1 MTMKQKGKKRRFIPN
16 LITVINMFLGFMG
29 IVMMIKG
36 DPIRGGWLILFAGL
50 CDVADGKL
58 ARMLGI
64 PSKFGMEFDS
74 FADTVSFCAAPS
86 LLIYTVY
93 VEGLPPL
100 FGGLIAFTPLLFG
113 TIRLARFNIIQED
126 DPKSFFTGLPTPVNA
141 IIIVSYM
148 LFNHQMFGDMGDPRI
163 ALPMIVALGF
173 MMVSPV
179 RFSKFPLLSF
189 KKGKSNTL
197 QLIGVVV
204 VITSAILWKGIVLF
218 PLMSFYIVWSTVKW
232 MIDHDRFEEEV
243 TIQNND

>member
-1 MTMKQKGKKRRFIPN
+1 
-16 LITVINMFLGFMG
+16 
-29 IVMMIKG
+29 MMIKG

-64 PSKFGMEFDS
+64 PSKFGVEFDS

-243 TIQNND
+243 TIHNND

>member
-1 MTMKQKGKKRRFIPN
+1 MKQKGKKRRFIPN

-189 KKGKSNTL
+189 KKGKSNSL

>member
-1 MTMKQKGKKRRFIPN
+1 MKQKGKKRRFIPN

-50 CDVADGKL
+50 CDAADGKL

-64 PSKFGMEFDS
+64 PTKFGVEFDS

-86 LLIYTVY
+86 LLVYTVY
-93 VEGLPPL
+93 VEGLPLL

-113 TIRLARFNIIQED
+113 TIRLARFNIMQED
-126 DPKSFFTGLPTPVNA
+126 DPKLFFTGLPTPINA

-148 LFNHQMFGDMGDPRI
+148 LFNHQVFGEMGDPRI
-163 ALPMIVALGF
+163 ALPMIVTLGF

-179 RFSKFPLLSF
+179 RFAKFPLLSF

-197 QLIGVVV
+197 QLIGVVLL
-204 VITSAILWKGIVLF
+204 ITSAILWKGIVLF
-218 PLMSFYIVWSTVKW
+218 PIMSFYVLWSTVKW

-243 TIQNND
+243 TIQK

>member
-1 MTMKQKGKKRRFIPN
+1 LNMKQKGKKRRFIPN

-50 CDVADGKL
+50 CDAADGKL

-64 PSKFGMEFDS
+64 PTKFGVEFDS

-86 LLIYTVY
+86 LLVYTVY
-93 VEGLPPL
+93 VEGLPLL

-113 TIRLARFNIIQED
+113 TIRLARFNIMQED
-126 DPKSFFTGLPTPVNA
+126 DPKSFFTGLPTPINA

-148 LFNHQMFGDMGDPRI
+148 LFNHQVFGEMGDPRI
-163 ALPMIVALGF
+163 ALPMIVTLGF

-179 RFSKFPLLSF
+179 RFAKFPLLSF

-197 QLIGVVV
+197 QLIGVVLL
-204 VITSAILWKGIVLF
+204 ITSAILWQGIVLF
-218 PLMSFYIVWSTVKW
+218 PLMSFYVLWSTVKW
-232 MIDHDRFEEEV
+232 MIDHDRFEKEV
-243 TIQNND
+243 TIQK

>member
-1 MTMKQKGKKRRFIPN
+1 MKQKGKKRRFIPN

-50 CDVADGKL
+50 CDAADGKL

-64 PSKFGMEFDS
+64 PSKFGVEFDS

-86 LLIYTVY
+86 LLVYTVY
-93 VEGLPPL
+93 VEGLPLL

-113 TIRLARFNIIQED
+113 TIRLARFNIMQED
-126 DPKSFFTGLPTPVNA
+126 DPKSFFTGLPTPINA

-148 LFNHQMFGDMGDPRI
+148 LFNHQVFGEMGDPRI
-163 ALPMIVALGF
+163 ALPMIVTLGF

-179 RFSKFPLLSF
+179 RFAKFPLLSF

-197 QLIGVVV
+197 QLIGVVLL
-204 VITSAILWKGIVLF
+204 ITSAILWKGIVLF
-218 PLMSFYIVWSTVKW
+218 PIVSFYVLWSTVKW
-232 MIDHDRFEEEV
+232 MIDHNRFEEEV
-243 TIQNND
+243 NIQK

>member
-1 MTMKQKGKKRRFIPN
+1 MNMKQKGKKRRFIPN

-50 CDVADGKL
+50 CDAADGKL

-64 PSKFGMEFDS
+64 PTKFGVEFDS

-86 LLIYTVY
+86 LLVYTVY
-93 VEGLPPL
+93 VEGLPLL

-113 TIRLARFNIIQED
+113 TIRLARFNIMQED
-126 DPKSFFTGLPTPVNA
+126 DPKLFFTGLPTPINA

-148 LFNHQMFGDMGDPRI
+148 LFNHQVFGEMGDPRI
-163 ALPMIVALGF
+163 ALPMIVTLGF

-179 RFSKFPLLSF
+179 RFAKFPLLSF

-197 QLIGVVV
+197 QLIGVVLL
-204 VITSAILWKGIVLF
+204 ITSAILWKGIVLF
-218 PLMSFYIVWSTVKW
+218 PIMSFYVLWSTVKW
-232 MIDHDRFEEEV
+232 MIDHNRFEEEV
-243 TIQNND
+243 NIQK

>member
-1 MTMKQKGKKRRFIPN
+1 MNMKQKGKKRRFIPN

-50 CDVADGKL
+50 CDAADGKL

-64 PSKFGMEFDS
+64 PTKFGVEFDS
-74 FADTVSFCAAPS
+74 FADTISFCAAPS
-86 LLIYTVY
+86 LLVYTVY
-93 VEGLPPL
+93 VEGLPLL

-113 TIRLARFNIIQED
+113 TIRLARFNIMQED
-126 DPKSFFTGLPTPVNA
+126 DPKSFFTGLPTPINA

-148 LFNHQMFGDMGDPRI
+148 LFNHQVFGEMGDPRI
-163 ALPMIVALGF
+163 ALPMIVTLGF

-179 RFSKFPLLSF
+179 RFAKFPLLSF

-197 QLIGVVV
+197 QLIGVVLL
-204 VITSAILWKGIVLF
+204 ITSAILWKGIVLF
-218 PLMSFYIVWSTVKW
+218 PIVSFYVLWSTVKW
-232 MIDHDRFEEEV
+232 MIDHNRFEEEV
-243 TIQNND
+243 NIQK

>member
-1 MTMKQKGKKRRFIPN
+1 MKQKGKKRRFIPN

-50 CDVADGKL
+50 CDAADGKL

-64 PSKFGMEFDS
+64 PTKFGVEFDS

-86 LLIYTVY
+86 LLVYTVY
-93 VEGLPPL
+93 VEGLPLL

-113 TIRLARFNIIQED
+113 TIRLARFNIMQED
-126 DPKSFFTGLPTPVNA
+126 DPKSFFTGLPTPINA

-148 LFNHQMFGDMGDPRI
+148 LFNHQVFGEMGDPRI
-163 ALPMIVALGF
+163 ALPMIVTLGF

-179 RFSKFPLLSF
+179 RFAKFPLLSF

-197 QLIGVVV
+197 QLIGVVLL
-204 VITSAILWKGIVLF
+204 ITSAILWQGIVLF
-218 PLMSFYIVWSTVKW
+218 PLMSFYVLWSTVKW
-232 MIDHDRFEEEV
+232 MIDHDRFEKEV
-243 TIQNND
+243 TIRK

>member
-1 MTMKQKGKKRRFIPN
+1 MKQKGKKRRFIPN

-50 CDVADGKL
+50 CDAADGKL

-64 PSKFGMEFDS
+64 PTKFGVEFDS

-86 LLIYTVY
+86 LLVYTVY
-93 VEGLPPL
+93 VEGLPLL

-113 TIRLARFNIIQED
+113 TIRLARFNITQED
-126 DPKSFFTGLPTPVNA
+126 DPKSFFTGLPTPINA

-148 LFNHQMFGDMGDPRI
+148 LFNHQVFGEMGDPRI
-163 ALPMIVALGF
+163 ALPMIVTLGF

-179 RFSKFPLLSF
+179 RFAKFPLLSF

-197 QLIGVVV
+197 QLIGVVLL
-204 VITSAILWKGIVLF
+204 ITSAILWKGIVLF
-218 PLMSFYIVWSTVKW
+218 PIMSFYVLWSTVKW
-232 MIDHDRFEEEV
+232 MIDHDRFEKEV
-243 TIQNND
+243 TIQK

>member
-1 MTMKQKGKKRRFIPN
+1 MKQKGKKRRFIPN

-50 CDVADGKL
+50 CDAADGKL

-64 PSKFGMEFDS
+64 PTKFGVEFDS

-86 LLIYTVY
+86 LLVYTVY
-93 VEGLPPL
+93 VEGLPLL

-113 TIRLARFNIIQED
+113 TIRLARFNIMQED
-126 DPKSFFTGLPTPVNA
+126 DPKSFFTGLPTPINA

-148 LFNHQMFGDMGDPRI
+148 LFNHQVFGEMGDPRI
-163 ALPMIVALGF
+163 ALPMIVTLGF

-179 RFSKFPLLSF
+179 RFAKFPLLSF

-197 QLIGVVV
+197 QLIGVVLL
-204 VITSAILWKGIVLF
+204 ITSAILWQGIVLF
-218 PLMSFYIVWSTVKW
+218 PLMSFYVLWSTVKW
-232 MIDHDRFEEEV
+232 MIDHDRFEKEV
-243 TIQNND
+243 TIQK

>member
-1 MTMKQKGKKRRFIPN
+1 MKQKGKKRRFIPN

-29 IVMMIKG
+29 IVMIKG

-50 CDVADGKL
+50 CNAADGKL

-64 PSKFGMEFDS
+64 PTKFGVEFDS

-86 LLIYTVY
+86 LLVYTVY
-93 VEGLPPL
+93 VEGLPLL

-113 TIRLARFNIIQED
+113 TIRLARFNIMQED
-126 DPKSFFTGLPTPVNA
+126 DPKSFFTGLPTPINA

-148 LFNHQMFGDMGDPRI
+148 LFNHQVFGEMGDPRI
-163 ALPMIVALGF
+163 ALPMIVTLGF

-179 RFSKFPLLSF
+179 RFAKFPLLSF

-197 QLIGVVV
+197 QLIGVVLL
-204 VITSAILWKGIVLF
+204 ITSAILWKGIVLF
-218 PLMSFYIVWSTVKW
+218 PIMSFYVLWSTVKW
-232 MIDHDRFEEEV
+232 MIDHDRFEKEV
-243 TIQNND
+243 TIQK

>member
-1 MTMKQKGKKRRFIPN
+1 MKQKGKKRRFIPN

-50 CDVADGKL
+50 CDAADGKL

-64 PSKFGMEFDS
+64 PTKFGVEFDS

-86 LLIYTVY
+86 LLVYTVY
-93 VEGLPPL
+93 VEGLPLL

-113 TIRLARFNIIQED
+113 TIRLARFNIMQED
-126 DPKSFFTGLPTPVNA
+126 DPKLFFTGLPTPINA

-148 LFNHQMFGDMGDPRI
+148 LFNHQVFGEMGDPRI
-163 ALPMIVALGF
+163 ALPMIVTLGF

-179 RFSKFPLLSF
+179 RFAKFPLLSF

-197 QLIGVVV
+197 QLIGVVLL
-204 VITSAILWKGIVLF
+204 ITSAILWKGIVLF
-218 PLMSFYIVWSTVKW
+218 PLMSFYVLWSTVKW
-232 MIDHDRFEEEV
+232 MIDHDRFEKEV
-243 TIQNND
+243 TIQK

>member
-1 MTMKQKGKKRRFIPN
+1 MKQKGKKRRFIPN

-50 CDVADGKL
+50 CDAADGKL

-64 PSKFGMEFDS
+64 PTKFGVEFDS

-86 LLIYTVY
+86 LLVYTVY
-93 VEGLPPL
+93 VEGLPLL

-113 TIRLARFNIIQED
+113 TIRLARFNIMQED
-126 DPKSFFTGLPTPVNA
+126 DPKSFFTGLPTPINA

-148 LFNHQMFGDMGDPRI
+148 LFNHQVFGEMGDPRI
-163 ALPMIVALGF
+163 ALPMIVTLGF

-179 RFSKFPLLSF
+179 RFAKFPLLSF

-204 VITSAILWKGIVLF
+204 LITSAILWKGIVLF
-218 PLMSFYIVWSTVKW
+218 PLMSFYVLWSTVKW
-232 MIDHDRFEEEV
+232 MIDHDRFEKEV
-243 TIQNND
+243 TIQK

>member
-1 MTMKQKGKKRRFIPN
+1 MNMKQKGKKRRFIPN

-50 CDVADGKL
+50 CDAADGKL

-64 PSKFGMEFDS
+64 PTKFGVEFDS

-86 LLIYTVY
+86 LLVYTVY
-93 VEGLPPL
+93 VEGLPLL

-113 TIRLARFNIIQED
+113 TIRLARFNITQED
-126 DPKSFFTGLPTPVNA
+126 DPKSFFTGLPTPINA

-148 LFNHQMFGDMGDPRI
+148 LFNHQVFGEMGDPRI
-163 ALPMIVALGF
+163 ALPMIVTLGF

-179 RFSKFPLLSF
+179 RFAKFPLLSF

-197 QLIGVVV
+197 QLIGVVLL
-204 VITSAILWKGIVLF
+204 ITSAILWKGIVLF
-218 PLMSFYIVWSTVKW
+218 PIMSFYVLWSTVKW
-232 MIDHDRFEEEV
+232 MIDHNRFEEEV
-243 TIQNND
+243 NIQK

>member
-1 MTMKQKGKKRRFIPN
+1 MKQKGKKRRFIPN

-36 DPIRGGWLILFAGL
+36 DPIWGGWLILFAGL

-64 PSKFGMEFDS
+64 PSKFGVEFDS

-204 VITSAILWKGIVLF
+204 VITSAILWRGIVLF

-232 MIDHDRFEEEV
+232 MIDHDRFEEEALS
-243 TIQNND
+243 NND

>member
-1 MTMKQKGKKRRFIPN
+1 MKQKGKKRRFIPN

-50 CDVADGKL
+50 CDAADGKL

-64 PSKFGMEFDS
+64 PTKFGVEFDS

-86 LLIYTVY
+86 LLVYTVY
-93 VEGLPPL
+93 VEGLPLL

-113 TIRLARFNIIQED
+113 TIRLARFNIMQED
-126 DPKSFFTGLPTPVNA
+126 DPKSFFTGLPTPINA

-148 LFNHQMFGDMGDPRI
+148 LFNHQVFGEMGDPRI
-163 ALPMIVALGF
+163 ALPMIVTLGF

-179 RFSKFPLLSF
+179 RFAKFPLLSF

-197 QLIGVVV
+197 QLIGVVLL
-204 VITSAILWKGIVLF
+204 ITSAILWKGIVLF
-218 PLMSFYIVWSTVKW
+218 PLMSFYVLWSTVKW
-232 MIDHDRFEEEV
+232 MIDHNRFEEEV
-243 TIQNND
+243 NIQK

>member
-1 MTMKQKGKKRRFIPN
+1 MKQKGKKRRFIPN

-50 CDVADGKL
+50 CDAADGKL

-64 PSKFGMEFDS
+64 PTKFGVEFDS

-86 LLIYTVY
+86 LLVYTVY
-93 VEGLPPL
+93 VEGLPLL

-113 TIRLARFNIIQED
+113 TIRLARFNIMQED
-126 DPKSFFTGLPTPVNA
+126 DPKSFFTDLPTPINA

-148 LFNHQMFGDMGDPRI
+148 LFNHQVFGEMGDPRI
-163 ALPMIVALGF
+163 ALPMIVTLGF

-179 RFSKFPLLSF
+179 RFAKFPLLSF

-197 QLIGVVV
+197 QLIGVVLL
-204 VITSAILWKGIVLF
+204 ITSAILWKGIVLF
-218 PLMSFYIVWSTVKW
+218 PLMSFYVLWSTVKW
-232 MIDHDRFEEEV
+232 MIDHDRFEKEV
-243 TIQNND
+243 TIQK

>member
-1 MTMKQKGKKRRFIPN
+1 MKQKGKKRRFIPN

-50 CDVADGKL
+50 CDAADGKL

-64 PSKFGMEFDS
+64 PTKFGVEFDS

-86 LLIYTVY
+86 LLVYTVY
-93 VEGLPPL
+93 VEGLPLL

-113 TIRLARFNIIQED
+113 TIRLARFNIMQED
-126 DPKSFFTGLPTPVNA
+126 DPKSFFTGLPTPINA

-148 LFNHQMFGDMGDPRI
+148 LFNHQVFGEMGDPRI
-163 ALPMIVALGF
+163 ALTMIVTLGF

-179 RFSKFPLLSF
+179 RFAKFPLLSF

-197 QLIGVVV
+197 QLIGVVLL
-204 VITSAILWKGIVLF
+204 ITSAILWQGIVLF
-218 PLMSFYIVWSTVKW
+218 PLMSFYVLWSTVKW
-232 MIDHDRFEEEV
+232 MIDNDRFEKEV
-243 TIQNND
+243 TIQK

>member
-1 MTMKQKGKKRRFIPN
+1 MNMKQKGKKRRFIPN

-36 DPIRGGWLILFAGL
+36 DPIRGCWLILFAGL
-50 CDVADGKL
+50 CDAADGKL

-64 PSKFGMEFDS
+64 PSKFGVEFDS

-86 LLIYTVY
+86 LLVYTVY
-93 VEGLPPL
+93 VEGLPLL

-113 TIRLARFNIIQED
+113 TIRLARFNIMQED
-126 DPKSFFTGLPTPVNA
+126 DPKSFFTGLPTPINA

-148 LFNHQMFGDMGDPRI
+148 LFNHQVFGEMGDPRI
-163 ALPMIVALGF
+163 ALPMIVTLGF

-179 RFSKFPLLSF
+179 RFAKFPLLSF

-197 QLIGVVV
+197 QLIGVVLL
-204 VITSAILWKGIVLF
+204 ITSAILWQGIVLF
-218 PLMSFYIVWSTVKW
+218 PLMSFYVLWSTVKW
-232 MIDHDRFEEEV
+232 MIDHDRFEKEV
-243 TIQNND
+243 TIQK

>member
-1 MTMKQKGKKRRFIPN
+1 LNMKQKGKKRRFIPN

-50 CDVADGKL
+50 CDAADGKL

-64 PSKFGMEFDS
+64 PTKFGVEFDS

-86 LLIYTVY
+86 LLVYTVY
-93 VEGLPPL
+93 VEGLPLL

-113 TIRLARFNIIQED
+113 TIRLARFNIMQED
-126 DPKSFFTGLPTPVNA
+126 DPKSFFTGLPTPINA

-148 LFNHQMFGDMGDPRI
+148 LFNHQVFGEMGDPRI
-163 ALPMIVALGF
+163 ALPMIVTLGF

-179 RFSKFPLLSF
+179 RFAKFPLLSF

-197 QLIGVVV
+197 QLIGVVLL
-204 VITSAILWKGIVLF
+204 ITSAILWKGIVLF
-218 PLMSFYIVWSTVKW
+218 PIVSFYVLWSTVKW
-232 MIDHDRFEEEV
+232 MIDHNRFEEEV
-243 TIQNND
+243 NIQK

>member
-1 MTMKQKGKKRRFIPN
+1 MKQKGKKRRFIPN

-50 CDVADGKL
+50 CDAADGKL

-64 PSKFGMEFDS
+64 STKFGVEFDS

-86 LLIYTVY
+86 LLVYTVY
-93 VEGLPPL
+93 VEGLPLL

-113 TIRLARFNIIQED
+113 TIRLARFNIMQED
-126 DPKSFFTGLPTPVNA
+126 DPKSFFTGLPTPINA

-148 LFNHQMFGDMGDPRI
+148 LFNHQVFGEMGDPRI
-163 ALPMIVALGF
+163 ALPMIVTLGF

-179 RFSKFPLLSF
+179 RFAKFPLLSF

-197 QLIGVVV
+197 QLIGVVLL
-204 VITSAILWKGIVLF
+204 ITSAILWKGIVLF
-218 PLMSFYIVWSTVKW
+218 PIMSFYVLWSTVKW

-243 TIQNND
+243 TIQK

>member
-1 MTMKQKGKKRRFIPN
+1 MNMKQKGKKRRFIPN

-50 CDVADGKL
+50 CDAADGKL

-64 PSKFGMEFDS
+64 PTKFGVEFDS

-86 LLIYTVY
+86 LLVYTVY
-93 VEGLPPL
+93 VEGLPLL

-113 TIRLARFNIIQED
+113 TIRLARFNIMQED
-126 DPKSFFTGLPTPVNA
+126 DPKSFFTGLPTPINA

-148 LFNHQMFGDMGDPRI
+148 LFNHQVFGEMGDPRI
-163 ALPMIVALGF
+163 ALPMIVTLGF

-179 RFSKFPLLSF
+179 RFAKFPLLSF

-204 VITSAILWKGIVLF
+204 LITSAILWKGIVLF
-218 PLMSFYIVWSTVKW
+218 PLMSFYVLWSTVKW
-232 MIDHDRFEEEV
+232 MIDHDRFEKEV
-243 TIQNND
+243 TIQK

>member
-1 MTMKQKGKKRRFIPN
+1 MKQKGKKRRFIPN

-50 CDVADGKL
+50 CDAADGKL

-64 PSKFGMEFDS
+64 PTKFGVEFDS

-86 LLIYTVY
+86 LLVYTVY
-93 VEGLPPL
+93 VEGLPLL

-113 TIRLARFNIIQED
+113 TIRLARFNIMQED
-126 DPKSFFTGLPTPVNA
+126 DPKSFFTGLPTPINA

-148 LFNHQMFGDMGDPRI
+148 LFNHQIFGEMGDPRI
-163 ALPMIVALGF
+163 ALPMIATLGF

-179 RFSKFPLLSF
+179 RFAKFPLLSF

-197 QLIGVVV
+197 QLIGVVLL
-204 VITSAILWKGIVLF
+204 ITSAILWKGIVLF
-218 PLMSFYIVWSTVKW
+218 PLMSFYVLWSTVKW
-232 MIDHDRFEEEV
+232 MIDHDRFEKEV
-243 TIQNND
+243 TIQK

>member
-1 MTMKQKGKKRRFIPN
+1 MKQKGKKRRFIPN
-16 LITVINMFLGFMG
+16 LITVINMFLGLMG

-50 CDVADGKL
+50 CDAADGKL

-64 PSKFGMEFDS
+64 PTKFGVEFDS

-86 LLIYTVY
+86 LLVYTVY
-93 VEGLPPL
+93 VEGLPLL

-113 TIRLARFNIIQED
+113 TIRLARFNIMQED
-126 DPKSFFTGLPTPVNA
+126 DPKSFFTGLPTPINA

-148 LFNHQMFGDMGDPRI
+148 LFNHQVFGEMGDPRI
-163 ALPMIVALGF
+163 ALPMIVTLGF

-179 RFSKFPLLSF
+179 RFAKFPLLSF

-197 QLIGVVV
+197 QLIGVVLL
-204 VITSAILWKGIVLF
+204 ITSAILWQGIVLF
-218 PLMSFYIVWSTVKW
+218 PLMSFYVLWSTVKW
-232 MIDHDRFEEEV
+232 MIDHDRFEKEV
-243 TIQNND
+243 TIQK

>member
-1 MTMKQKGKKRRFIPN
+1 MKQKGKKRRFIPN

-50 CDVADGKL
+50 CDAADGKL

-64 PSKFGMEFDS
+64 PSKFGVEFDS

-86 LLIYTVY
+86 LLVYTVY
-93 VEGLPPL
+93 VEGLPLL

-113 TIRLARFNIIQED
+113 TIRLARFNIMQED
-126 DPKSFFTGLPTPVNA
+126 DPKSFFTGLPTPINA

-148 LFNHQMFGDMGDPRI
+148 LFNHQVFGEMGDPRI
-163 ALPMIVALGF
+163 ALPMIVTLGF

-179 RFSKFPLLSF
+179 RFAKFPLLSF

-197 QLIGVVV
+197 QLIGVVLL
-204 VITSAILWKGIVLF
+204 ITSAILWQGIVLF
-218 PLMSFYIVWSTVKW
+218 PLMSFYVLWSTVKW
-232 MIDHDRFEEEV
+232 MIDHDRFEKEV
-243 TIQNND
+243 TIQK

>member
-1 MTMKQKGKKRRFIPN
+1 MKQKNKKRRFIPN

-36 DPIRGGWLILFAGL
+36 DPIRGCWLILFAGL
-50 CDVADGKL
+50 CDAADGKL

-64 PSKFGMEFDS
+64 PTKFGVEFDS

-86 LLIYTVY
+86 LLVYTVY
-93 VEGLPPL
+93 VEGLPLL

-126 DPKSFFTGLPTPVNA
+126 DPKSFFTGLPTPINA

-148 LFNHQMFGDMGDPRI
+148 LFNHQVFGEMGDPRI
-163 ALPMIVALGF
+163 ALPMIVTLGF

-179 RFSKFPLLSF
+179 RFAKFPLLSF
-189 KKGKSNTL
+189 NKGKSNTL
-197 QLIGVVV
+197 QLVGVVLL
-204 VITSAILWKGIVLF
+204 ITSAILWKGIVLF
-218 PLMSFYIVWSTVKW
+218 PLMSFYVLWSTVKW
-232 MIDHDRFEEEV
+232 LIDHDRFEKEV
-243 TIQNND
+243 TIQK

>member
-1 MTMKQKGKKRRFIPN
+1 MNMKQKGKKRRFIPN

-50 CDVADGKL
+50 CDAADGKL

-64 PSKFGMEFDS
+64 PTKFGVEFDS

-86 LLIYTVY
+86 LLVYTVY
-93 VEGLPPL
+93 VEGLPLL

-113 TIRLARFNIIQED
+113 TIRLARFNIMQED
-126 DPKSFFTGLPTPVNA
+126 DPKLFFTGLPTPINA

-148 LFNHQMFGDMGDPRI
+148 LFNHQVFGEMGDPRI
-163 ALPMIVALGF
+163 ALPMIVTLGF

-179 RFSKFPLLSF
+179 RFAKFPLLSF

-197 QLIGVVV
+197 QLIGVVLL
-204 VITSAILWKGIVLF
+204 ITSAILWKGIVLF
-218 PLMSFYIVWSTVKW
+218 PLMSFYVLWSTVKW

-243 TIQNND
+243 TIQK

>member
-1 MTMKQKGKKRRFIPN
+1 MNMKQKGKKRRFIPN

-50 CDVADGKL
+50 CDAADGKL

-64 PSKFGMEFDS
+64 PTKFGVEFDS

-86 LLIYTVY
+86 LLVYTVY
-93 VEGLPPL
+93 VEGLPLL

-113 TIRLARFNIIQED
+113 TIRLARFNIMQED
-126 DPKSFFTGLPTPVNA
+126 DPKSFFTGLPTPINA

-148 LFNHQMFGDMGDPRI
+148 LFNHQVFGEMGDPRI
-163 ALPMIVALGF
+163 ALPMIVTLGF

-179 RFSKFPLLSF
+179 RFAKFPLLSF

-197 QLIGVVV
+197 QLIGVVLL
-204 VITSAILWKGIVLF
+204 ITSAILWKGIVLF
-218 PLMSFYIVWSTVKW
+218 PLMSFYVLWSTVKW
-232 MIDHDRFEEEV
+232 MIDHDRFEKEV
-243 TIQNND
+243 TIQK

>member
-1 MTMKQKGKKRRFIPN
+1 MNMKQKGKKRRFIPN

-50 CDVADGKL
+50 CDAADGKL

-64 PSKFGMEFDS
+64 PTKFGVEFDS

-86 LLIYTVY
+86 LLVYTVY
-93 VEGLPPL
+93 VEGLPLL

-113 TIRLARFNIIQED
+113 TIRLARFNIMQED
-126 DPKSFFTGLPTPVNA
+126 DPKLFFTGLPTPINA

-148 LFNHQMFGDMGDPRI
+148 LFNHQVFGEMGDPRI
-163 ALPMIVALGF
+163 ALPMIVTLGF

-179 RFSKFPLLSF
+179 RFAKFPLLSF

-197 QLIGVVV
+197 QLIGVVLL
-204 VITSAILWKGIVLF
+204 ITSAILWKGIVLF
-218 PLMSFYIVWSTVKW
+218 PIVSFYVLWSTVKW
-232 MIDHDRFEEEV
+232 MIDHNRFEEEV
-243 TIQNND
+243 NIQK

>member
-1 MTMKQKGKKRRFIPN
+1 MKQKGKKRRFIPN

-64 PSKFGMEFDS
+64 PSKFGVEFDS

-126 DPKSFFTGLPTPVNA
+126 DPKSFFIGLPTPVNA

>member
-1 MTMKQKGKKRRFIPN
+1 MNQKGKKRRFIPN

-64 PSKFGMEFDS
+64 PSKFGVEFDS

-204 VITSAILWKGIVLF
+204 VITSAILWKGI
-218 PLMSFYIVWSTVKW
+218 
-232 MIDHDRFEEEV
+232 E
-243 TIQNND
+243 N

>member
-1 MTMKQKGKKRRFIPN
+1 MNMKQKGKKRRFIPN

-50 CDVADGKL
+50 CDAADGKL

-64 PSKFGMEFDS
+64 PTKFGVEFDS

-86 LLIYTVY
+86 LLVYTVY
-93 VEGLPPL
+93 VEGLPLL

-113 TIRLARFNIIQED
+113 TIRLARFNIMQED
-126 DPKSFFTGLPTPVNA
+126 DPKSFFTGLPTPINA

-148 LFNHQMFGDMGDPRI
+148 LFNHQVFGEMGDPRI
-163 ALPMIVALGF
+163 ALPMIVTLGF

-179 RFSKFPLLSF
+179 RFAKFPLLSF

-197 QLIGVVV
+197 QLIGVVLL
-204 VITSAILWKGIVLF
+204 ITSAILWKGIVLF
-218 PLMSFYIVWSTVKW
+218 PIMSFYVMWSTVKW

-243 TIQNND
+243 NIQK

>member
-1 MTMKQKGKKRRFIPN
+1 MKQKGKKRRFIPN
-16 LITVINMFLGFMG
+16 LITVINLFLGFMG
-29 IVMMIKG
+29 IVMMING

-50 CDVADGKL
+50 CDAADGKL

-64 PSKFGMEFDS
+64 PTKFGVEFDS

-86 LLIYTVY
+86 LLVYTVY
-93 VEGLPPL
+93 VEGLPLL

-113 TIRLARFNIIQED
+113 TIRLAQFNIMQED
-126 DPKSFFTGLPTPVNA
+126 DPKSFFTGLPTPINA

-148 LFNHQMFGDMGDPRI
+148 LFNHQVFGEMGDPRI
-163 ALPMIVALGF
+163 ALPMIVTLGF

-179 RFSKFPLLSF
+179 RFAKFPLLSF

-197 QLIGVVV
+197 QLIGVVLL
-204 VITSAILWKGIVLF
+204 ITSAILWKGIVLF
-218 PLMSFYIVWSTVKW
+218 PLMSFYVLWSTVKW

-243 TIQNND
+243 TIQK

>member
-1 MTMKQKGKKRRFIPN
+1 MKQKGKKRRFIPN

-64 PSKFGMEFDS
+64 PSKFGVEFDS

-243 TIQNND
+243 TIHNND

>member
-1 MTMKQKGKKRRFIPN
+1 MKMKQKGNKRRFIPN
-16 LITVINMFLGFMG
+16 LITVMNMFLGFMG

-64 PSKFGMEFDS
+64 PSKFGVEFDS

-93 VEGLPPL
+93 VDGLPPL

-163 ALPMIVALGF
+163 ALPMIVTLGF

-197 QLIGVVV
+197 QLIGVVLL
-204 VITSAILWKGIVLF
+204 ISSAILWKGIVLF
-218 PLMSFYIVWSTVKW
+218 PLMSFYVVWSTVKW

-243 TIQNND
+243 TIQK